1 MTRKMTRERVAEI
14 VSAAREKVDRPN
26 LRYEH
31 LDGLDL
37 SGLNLS
43 NADMTGAHMKETNF
57 AGATL
62 YRVDMTGAYTFR
74 SDFSRADFRLA
85 NLTDAYMGRANLT
98 DASFAGALLSRTDF
112 HRANMYSANLIGAY
126 LAGADF
132 EGANF
137 AGASLTGLAIEGLPS
152 GPLLFIPT
160 LQGWS
165 LKIGCW
171 HGTLAELRE
180 MISKDTGWPE
190 ARGKAVEVRRPML
203 EAAADLCE
211 VYATE
216 HPDALKTV
224 KFPVDRWKGE
234 WERKENLTTT

>member
-1 MTRKMTRERVAEI
+1 MTRKMTRERVKEI
-14 VSAAREKVDRPN
+14 AATARANFERPN
-26 LRYEH
+26 LRYEY

-37 SGLNLS
+37 SGLDLN
-43 NADMTGAHMKETNF
+43 NADMTGAHMKETNL

-85 NLTDAYMGRANLT
+85 NLTDAYMGRANLA

-112 HRANMYSANLIGAY
+112 DRANMYSAYLIGAY

-132 EGANF
+132 EGANL
-137 AGASLTGLAIEGLPS
+137 AGADLTGLALEGLPS
-152 GPLLFIPT
+152 GPLLFTPT
-160 LQGWS
+160 LEGWS

-171 HGTLAELRE
+171 HGTLDELRE

-216 HPDALKTV
+216 HPYALKMV
-224 KFPVDRWKGE
+224 KAAVDRWKE
-234 WERKENLTTT
+234 PRFLY

>member
-1 MTRKMTRERVAEI
+1 MTRKLTRERVAEI
-14 VSAAREKVDRPN
+14 AATAYAKGERPN

-37 SGLNLS
+37 SGLTLS
-43 NADMTGAHMKETNF
+43 NADMTGANMRETNF

-62 YRVDMTGAYTFR
+62 YRVDMTGAYTLR

-85 NLTDAYMGRANLT
+85 NLTDAYMYKANLT

-112 HRANMYSANLIGAY
+112 HRANMYCANLIGAY
-126 LAGADF
+126 LAGADM
-132 EGANF
+132 EGANL
-137 AGASLTGLAIEGLPS
+137 AGAYLTGLALEGLPS

-160 LQGWS
+160 LEGWS

-171 HGTLAELRE
+171 YGTLAELRE
-180 MISKDTGWPE
+180 MIAKDTGWPE

-211 VYATE
+211 IYATE

-224 KFPVDRWKGE
+224 KAAVDRWK
-234 WERKENLTTT
+234 ENWGR

>member
-1 MTRKMTRERVAEI
+1 MTNRMNRERVAEI
-14 VSAAREKVDRPN
+14 VAAARDSCERPN
-26 LRYEH
+26 LRYEC

-37 SGLNLS
+37 SGLDLS
-43 NADMTGAHMKETNF
+43 RADLTGARMKETNL

-62 YRVDMTGAYTFR
+62 YRTDLTGAYTLR

-85 NLTDAYMGRANLT
+85 NLTDAYMYRADMT
-98 DASFAGALLSRTDF
+98 DASLSGALLSRTDF
-112 HRANMYSANLIGAY
+112 HRANMYSANLFGAY
-126 LAGADF
+126 LAGADM
-132 EGANF
+132 EGANL
-137 AGASLTGLAIEGLPS
+137 AGAYLTGLALEGLPS

-160 LQGWS
+160 LEGWS

-171 HGTLAELRE
+171 YGTLAELRE
-180 MISKDTGWPE
+180 MIAKDTGWPE

-211 VYATE
+211 IYATE

-224 KFPVDRWKGE
+224 KAAVDRWK
-234 WERKENLTTT
+234 ENWGR